1 MIGRGKRKKV
11 TARLSS
17 KKKKKSIC
25 ACLLGMH
32 QFNILPGYWSNL
44 DSESLVGD

>member
-11 TARLSS
+11 TACLSS
-17 KKKKKSIC
+17 KKKVNLR
-25 ACLLGMH
+25 CLLGMH

>member
-17 KKKKKSIC
+17 KKKSIC